1 MKTILLVDDELYL
14 LGALGAIL
22 RELGYKVISR
32 FDAASALAII
42 REGKTIDLVL
52 TDYRMPG
59 MSTDEFMAK
68 LKQLLPTTPII
79 VLTGYSSVEM
89 YIKTLSL
96 GAFECLTKPV
106 KVKDLDRALKSALE
120 PSNAGDEALLPDA
133 DACSTRSETAVR

>member
-22 RELGYKVISR
+22 HELGYKVISR
-32 FDAASALAII
+32 FDAASALAVI

-59 MSTDEFMAK
+59 MNAEEFMTK
-68 LKQLLPTTPII
+68 LKELLPATPVV
-79 VLTGYSSVEM
+79 VLTGYSSVEV
-89 YIKTLSL
+89 YIKALSL

-106 KVKDLDRALKSALE
+106 KVKDLDRVLKSAFE
-120 PSNAGDEALLPDA
+120 PSTVGDAMLL
-133 DACSTRSETAVR
+133 S